1 MSDLTLTNDTFAG
14 AGTYGIDIS
23 NVTGSMTATG
33 VTVSGAASGGLNNP
47 GNYTIN
53 RGPGDSGF

>member
-1 MSDLTLTNDTFAG
+1 MTATG
-14 AGTYGIDIS
+14 
-23 NVTGSMTATG
+23 VTATGVTATG
-33 VTVSGAASGGLNNP
+33 VTVSGAAFGGLNNP